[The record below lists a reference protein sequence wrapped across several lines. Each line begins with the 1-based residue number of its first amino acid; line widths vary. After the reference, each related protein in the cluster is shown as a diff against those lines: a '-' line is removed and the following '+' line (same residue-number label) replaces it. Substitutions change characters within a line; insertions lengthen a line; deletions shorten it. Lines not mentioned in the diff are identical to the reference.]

1 MGTRPGYAAEASGV
15 KSRHSRKRDGETR
28 RFSIHGASCR
38 FLFLAFFAYFAV
50 SSHAQNLDS
59 LSHAIQSGTI
69 EQKREALFQIRNLR
83 SEPASRIALPAL
95 KDADPIVRATA
106 AASVVFLPK
115 PETVGALALILTDD
129 DAFVRKETAFALGS
143 VKSSDSASVLIAALE
158 REKDLEVKSALV
170 VALGYTGNLSAVEPL
185 ISLMKAKPKEET
197 EFLRRSAARSIG
209 QIAQILKSSST
220 YTVTPESFLPDKYKA
235 KDGGNITRQFPI
247 FKSSVTI
254 LSEVLRSREESDDTR
269 REAAFA
275 LGTIGDKTAFGLL
288 ESHKNSPDPYLAEIC
303 KEALLKMKAP
313 E

>member
-15 KSRHSRKRDGETR
+15 KGRHSRKGDGETK
-28 RFSIHGASCR
+28 RFGRHGASCR

-59 LSHAIQSGTI
+59 LSRSIQTGTS
-69 EQKREALFQIRNLR
+69 EQKRDALFQLRNLH
-83 SEPASRIALPAL
+83 SEATSRIALPAL

-106 AASVVFLPK
+106 AASVVCLPK
-115 PETVGALALILTDD
+115 PETVEALALLLTDG

-143 VKSSDSASVLIAALE
+143 VESSDSAPVLIAALK

-170 VALGYTGNLSAVEPL
+170 VALGYTGNMSAVEPL
-185 ISLMKAKPKEET
+185 ISLMKAKPKEEN

-247 FKSSVTI
+247 FKSAVTI
-254 LSEVLRSREESDDTR
+254 LSEVLKSREESGDAR

-275 LGTIGDKTAFGLL
+275 LGAIGDKTAFGLL
-288 ESHKNSPDPYLAEIC
+288 ESHQNSPDPYLAEIC
-303 KEALLKMKAP
+303 KEALLKMKTAD
-313 E
+313 

>member
-28 RFSIHGASCR
+28 RFSIHGALCR

-115 PETVGALALILTDD
+115 PETVEALALLLTDD

-209 QIAQILKSSST
+209 QIAQMLKSSST

-275 LGTIGDKTAFGLL
+275 LGMIGDKTAFGLL

>member
-28 RFSIHGASCR
+28 RFSIHGALCR

-209 QIAQILKSSST
+209 QIAQMLKSSST

-275 LGTIGDKTAFGLL
+275 LGMIGDKTAFGLL